1 MFAAILRFVL
11 IFQVGSPFPPEV
23 ASCSLFLT
31 IHSQLKQK
39 GVSALWSLR
48 EDCVGIFVGQAPLV
62 TPMLR
67 RRFWV
72 NAGYATPKTGSTPL
86 SRSRGDAYHRTVG
99 ESHELRSGTGVH
111 ISKGKPNDPYSMTTL
126 GIGSDS
132 QEEIM
137 SKANLPGRSRG
148 IVVQHSIDIENSAA
162 SHHGDA
168 KDPRW

>member
-1 MFAAILRFVL
+1 M
-11 IFQVGSPFPPEV
+11 
-23 ASCSLFLT
+23 
-31 IHSQLKQK
+31 KQK

-67 RRFWV
+67 RKFWV
-72 NAGYATPKTGSTPL
+72 NAGYATGKTGSTPM

-99 ESHELRSGTGVH
+99 ESHELRSGTGGVH
-111 ISKGKPNDPYSMTTL
+111 ISRGKASDPYSMTTL
-126 GIGSDS
+126 GIGSES
-132 QEEIM
+132 QEEIVG
-137 SKANLPGRSRG
+137 KNGVAGRAGG

-162 SHHGDA
+162 SHHGDT